1 MTALMNTPHVTD
13 SIPDGIDPPKYDFSS
28 EPLVTAKQASAALN
42 MPLYYLI
49 NTQKRDT
56 LGVPYYSINKMV
68 RFRIGELHKWRVAYL
83 ARKSEKSSAD
93 PVGGVDA

>member
-1 MTALMNTPHVTD
+1 MAAFMNTPQV
-13 SIPDGIDPPKYDFSS
+13 IAPNPQGITLPKDDFTS
-28 EPLVTAKQASAALN
+28 EPLVTAKQASVALN

-83 ARKSEKSSAD
+83 ALKSEKSSAD